1 MLTNATQ
8 PRSESGVSALGSKRR
23 IVTGSIPLPLA
34 ALVLYWPI
42 FVWIANARSLL
53 ADFLASTDGGTR
65 LNYSIVPRDVT

>member
-1 MLTNATQ
+1 
-8 PRSESGVSALGSKRR
+8 
-23 IVTGSIPLPLA
+23 VTGSIPLPLA